1 MQIETCVHLGFIFT
15 AVAAVATNF
24 RMTALTD
31 SQLDAAQ
38 SAAAA
43 LDAAAG
49 GMRVLSSLAWD
60 RDMRAP
66 FLKSGKLPAPDYPS
80 VDTSKARAAIADAR
94 KFIDG
99 EHVVMEWLSRTAQA
113 LETTANLIDTRGTR
127 AFFNHSVELYGQPTR
142 LMLDKKTQVLDLA
155 RHMDATL
162 DGIDFDQL
170 VVDGYEEELDA
181 EEFAE
186 ALEEKLDW
194 HFGEDAP
201 NVVVSEDVSAKAA
214 ASSTRIRVRADAE
227 FTDRDVDQLLHHE
240 ALVHSATGL
249 NGRTQDAFPILR
261 RGHPGTT
268 EVQEGLAVFAEVI
281 TGTMDPRRFR
291 RLSGRVMGIQ
301 MSIEG
306 ADFKEV
312 FDFFNARI
320 DDPEQAY
327 ENTRRVFRGGV
338 MSGGAPFTKDMVYLN
353 GLLRVHNFIRTAVK
367 LRRSDLIRVMFVG
380 KLDIEDIPALAQ
392 LASQGHIKSP
402 VHMPPW
408 AKDLRFL
415 VSYMAYSAFLNQV
428 KMPGFQRYYEAEL
441 EEVPDVWGFTGSSEG
456 RDKGRKEIMDF

>member
-1 MQIETCVHLGFIFT
+1 
-15 AVAAVATNF
+15 
-24 RMTALTD
+24 MTALTEP
-31 SQLDAAQ
+31 QLAAAQ
-38 SAAAA
+38 SAASA
-43 LDAAAG
+43 LDVAAG
-49 GMRVLSSLAWD
+49 KLRVLSSLSWD

-66 FLKSGKLPAPDYPS
+66 FLKHGKLPTPDYPS
-80 VDTSKARAAIADAR
+80 VDTSAAREAIASAR
-94 KFIDG
+94 QQIDG
-99 EHVVMEWLSRTAQA
+99 EHVVMGWLSRTATA
-113 LETTANLIDTRGTR
+113 LESTANLIDTRGTP
-127 AFFNHSVELYGQPTR
+127 AFFTHSTVLYGQPTQ
-142 LMLDKKTQVLDLA
+142 LMLDRKTRVLDLA

-162 DGIDFDQL
+162 EGIDFDQL
-170 VVDGYEEELDA
+170 VVDGFEEELDA
-181 EEFAE
+181 DAFAE
-186 ALEEKLDW
+186 ELENRLAR
-194 HFGEDAP
+194 HFGDDAP
-201 NVVVSEDVSAKAA
+201 EVVVSEDVSAKAA
-214 ASSTRIRVRADAE
+214 ASSTRIRVRADAD
-227 FTDRDVDQLLHHE
+227 FTGRDVDQLLNHE
-240 ALVHSATGL
+240 ALIHSATGL
-249 NGRTQDAFPILR
+249 NGRMQTDFPILR

-301 MSIEG
+301 MAVEG

-312 FDFFNARI
+312 FDFFDARI
-320 DDPEQAY
+320 NDSEQAY

-338 MSGGAPFTKDMVYLN
+338 LSGGAPFTKDMVYLN

-392 LASQGHIKSP
+392 LASLDRIKAP

-441 EEVPDVWGFTGSSEG
+441 DEVPDVWAFTGSRKKDRKSQ
-456 RDKGRKEIMDF
+456 RKEILDF

>member
-1 MQIETCVHLGFIFT
+1 
-15 AVAAVATNF
+15 
-24 RMTALTD
+24 MTALTN
-31 SQLDAAQ
+31 SQLDTAQ
-38 SAAAA
+38 SAASA
-43 LDAAAG
+43 LDVAAG
-49 GMRVLSSLAWD
+49 KMRVLSSLAWD
-60 RDMRAP
+60 RDMRVS
-66 FLKSGKLPAPDYPS
+66 FLSSGKLPAPEYPS
-80 VDTSKARAAIADAR
+80 VDTSNAREAIAQAR
-94 KFIDG
+94 RMIDG
-99 EHVVMEWLSRTAQA
+99 EHVVMDWLARTAST
-113 LETTANLIDTRGTR
+113 LETTANLIDTRGT
-127 AFFNHSVELYGQPTR
+127 ADFFTHSTMLYGQPTQ
-142 LMLDKKTQVLDLA
+142 LMLDKQTRVLDLA

-186 ALEEKLDW
+186 ALESKLDR

-201 NVVVSEDVSAKAA
+201 TVIVSEDVSAKAA
-214 ASSTRIRVRADAE
+214 ASSTRIRVRADAD
-227 FTDRDVDQLLHHE
+227 FTGRDVDQLLNHE

-249 NGRTQDAFPILR
+249 NGKLQTDFPILR

-301 MSIEG
+301 MAIEG

-312 FDFFNARI
+312 FDFFDGRI
-320 DDPEQAY
+320 DDSEQAY

-338 MSGGAPFTKDMVYLN
+338 IAGGAPFTKDMVYLN

-380 KLDIEDIPALAQ
+380 KLDIEDVPALAQ
-392 LASQGHIKSP
+392 LASRNRINP
-402 VHMPPW
+402 PLHMPPW

-441 EEVPDVWGFTGSSEG
+441 EEVPDVWAFTGSRERG
-456 RDKGRKEIMDF
+456 RAKGRKEIMDF